1 MTNADHAP
9 LDPLHIRGLL
19 MRSILALIL
28 ASLLAGLAAIAH
40 TAQATRQ
47 HAQQTTQ
54 TRLNELLDTVESTL
68 RVACFAR
75 DATLAGELAEGLL
88 SNSDVLSVRIFS
100 DQAVLADK
108 RRHAGNELQAMSLR
122 RPIFSPFDNHQ
133 QVGEILLRPD
143 PQVIEARI
151 RDEVWFAAIQLAWQ
165 LGMVAVAMAVIML
178 LFIVR
183 PIKAISDRLHRMD
196 PTAGE
201 RLATPRRHAGS
212 EIGQLVYDINALS
225 DRLVGALAAEHQLRM
240 QREIDERKYHAIFN
254 NAESGLFIVD
264 GAGTLSSW
272 NPACARLF
280 NIDPQRG
287 DDEYTWLHVALL
299 NWDSPERITGM
310 IRAALRENSAM
321 TEDLL
326 IVDQDGDRHWMN
338 IVLSPVGDN
347 LLQGV
352 VHNISHLKEA
362 EASARQLAVTD
373 TLTGLANRLGLEQ
386 RLQTLVQQYA
396 YTQTGGFSLLLLNLD
411 DFRRINEGMGLLAGD
426 NILQTVTGRLSGC
439 VKSGD
444 CVARLSA
451 DNFGIIL
458 NDITRGDV
466 ADMIAGRIMNA
477 MRQTYFV
484 DGAPINLHASIG
496 ITIFPHDASTVP
508 NLLRQAELAMDS
520 AKSTGG
526 NAHVFFDPILS
537 EAAEHRRQLE
547 EDLRGALRNQEFAL
561 FLQPIVDLR
570 SNRLCG
576 AEALLRWRHPAHG
589 LTPPDSFI
597 PMAEKTGLIVEIGLF
612 VLDAACRQLLAWQ
625 QQGLDYTLS
634 LNVSG
639 RQIPD
644 GLSPAKLRAAT
655 EHYGISPGRL
665 ALEITEGVMLSD
677 IDKSLRWLN
686 EVHASGFRIYLDD
699 FGTGYSSL
707 SYLKQFPVD
716 TLKVDKSFVRDMQQG
731 NNENTLVGAIIAMGG
746 SLGLDIV
753 AEGVELPDQV
763 QTLRRMGCQYA
774 QGYLFS
780 RPVPAEAFP
789 ETAELVAERLAT
801 LSG

>member
-1 MTNADHAP
+1 MKSADLVP
-9 LDPLHIRGLL
+9 LTPLHSRGLL
-19 MRSILALIL
+19 MRSTLVVIL
-28 ASLLAGLAAIAH
+28 ASLLAGLAAIAY
-40 TAQATRQ
+40 TARTTSQ
-47 HAQQTTQ
+47 HAHQITQ

-88 SNSDVLSVRIFS
+88 SNSDVLGVRIFA
-100 DQAVLADK
+100 DPELLADQ
-108 RRHAGNELQAMSLR
+108 RRHAGDGPPALR
-122 RPIFSPFDNHQ
+122 RAIFSPFDNHQ
-133 QVGEILLRPD
+133 KVGEILLQPD
-143 PQVIEARI
+143 PQVIAARI
-151 RDEVWFAAIQLAWQ
+151 REEVWFAALQLAWQ

-178 LFIVR
+178 LYIVR
-183 PIKAISDRLHRMD
+183 PIKAISDRLHAMD

-212 EIGQLVYDINALS
+212 EIGQLVIDINALS
-225 DRLVGALAAEHQLRM
+225 DRLVGALAAEHQLRV

-272 NPACARLF
+272 NPAFARLF
-280 NIDPQRG
+280 KIDPQSG
-287 DDEYTWLHVALL
+287 DDEYTWLHISLL
-299 NWDSPERITGM
+299 NWDSPERMTGM

-326 IVDQDGDRHWMN
+326 IHERDGVRHWIN

-373 TLTGLANRLGLEQ
+373 TLTGLVNRLGLEQ
-386 RLQTLVQQYA
+386 RLQTLVRQYD
-396 YTQTGGFSLLLLNLD
+396 YSQSGGFSLLLLNLD
-411 DFRRINEGMGLLAGD
+411 DFRRINEGMGLMAGD
-426 NILQTVTGRLSGC
+426 NILQTVTSRLSGC
-439 VKSGD
+439 VKSDD

-458 NDITRGDV
+458 NDITRGEV
-466 ADMIAGRIMNA
+466 ADMIASRIMHA
-477 MRQTYFV
+477 LRQTYFV
-484 DGAPINLHASIG
+484 DGAPVNLHASIG
-496 ITIFPHDASTVP
+496 ITIFPHDANNIP

-520 AKSTGG
+520 AKSAGG
-526 NAHVFFDPILS
+526 NAHVFFDPVLS
-537 EAAEHRRQLE
+537 ESAEQRRQLE
-547 EDLRGALRNQEFAL
+547 NDLRGALRNQEFAL

-570 SNRLCG
+570 GNCLSG
-576 AEALLRWRHPAHG
+576 AEALLRWNHPTRG
-589 LTPPDSFI
+589 LTSPDSFI
-597 PMAEKTGLIVEIGLF
+597 PLAEKTGLIVDIGLF
-612 VLDAACRQLLAWQ
+612 MLDAACRQLLAWQ

-644 GLSPAKLRAAT
+644 GLSPAKLREVT
-655 EHYGISPGRL
+655 EHYGVSPGRL
-665 ALEITEGVMLSD
+665 ALEITEGVMLGD
-677 IDKSLRWLN
+677 IDKSLRWLSA
-686 EVHASGFRIYLDD
+686 VHASGFRVYLDD

-716 TLKVDKSFVRDMQQG
+716 TLKIDKSFVRDMRQG
-731 NNENTLVGAIIAMGG
+731 NNENTLVSAIIAMGAAWVWK
-746 SLGLDIV
+746 SSPRASNCSI
-753 AEGVELPDQV
+753 
-763 QTLRRMGCQYA
+763 RRGTCGIWA
-774 QGYLFS
+774 ATTRKAIFS
-780 RPVPAEAFP
+780 RGRCRSRPSRTPLGWSP
-789 ETAELVAERLAT
+789 
-801 LSG
+801 SGWRR